1 MKIKINLLF
10 TIIVLVSAFHQS
22 AGQSG
27 SPAANLKSLKIEKGM
42 IKISVIYPAGE
53 GKTFD
58 WAYYSTK
65 HIPMVKSLLADSVK
79 AISIDKGIA
88 GRTPGSPAPYL
99 AMFHMYF
106 ETLAAYQTSFGPNA
120 EKIRND
126 IPNYTNIQ
134 PIVQISEVQE

>member
-1 MKIKINLLF
+1 MKAIISLLLMA
-10 TIIVLVSAFHQS
+10 IVLKSASQQTT
-22 AGQSG
+22 GNNNNK
-27 SPAANLKSLKIEKGM
+27 SPNMEKGM

-58 WAYYSTK
+58 WEYYTSK
-65 HIPMVKSLLADSVK
+65 HVPMVKSLLGNAVK
-79 AISIDKGIA
+79 AITVDKGIG
-88 GRTPGSPAPYL
+88 GRTPGSAAPYV

-106 ETLAAYQTSFGPNA
+106 ETIEAYQNSFGPNA

-134 PIVQISEVQE
+134 PIIQISEVQQ